1 MKFDLHLH
9 FLKLLGITF
18 PGKKFERILKEVLY
32 ISILFIS
39 TRLIEVSFIDLIVTY
54 RVPHKSTISLNKASH
69 FKYL

>member
-32 ISILFIS
+32 ISILFLS
-39 TRLIEVSFIDLIVTY
+39 TD
-54 RVPHKSTISLNKASH
+54 
-69 FKYL
+69 